1 MAVVEFLE
9 VLDAGLESFDDG
21 FVIGD
26 LGRGLGWVDVVVDE
40 DLVALEDLFAVPE
53 GVVEGVLDSDGATG
67 HRHGWLG

>member
-1 MAVVEFLE
+1 MAVVEFLQ

-21 FVIGD
+21 FVVGD
-26 LGRGLGWVDVVVDE
+26 LGRGFGWVDVVVDE